1 MKRPLS
7 MTGYG
12 RGDSRTAGG
21 NWTVELR
28 SVNHKF
34 LDVNVRIPRKYLA
47 LEERIKKEVGRQY
60 SRGHVDVVVTP
71 PGAEAGE
78 TVRLQANLPLAR
90 DYQHC
95 LETIR
100 RELRLNDPPTL
111 AMIGTFKDVIIAR
124 EEEDDPEA
132 VWLLLEGSLGQAL
145 ADASIMREQEGQA
158 LKRELSGRLAAF
170 AETVTAIARDVPD
183 IVQRRAEKLRERLA
197 VLLQGV
203 DLDPLRLA
211 QEVAIMAD
219 RADVTEEV
227 VRLQSHIR
235 QFAGFL
241 EADEPVGRRLDFLLQ
256 EFLREINTLASKISD
271 APVAHLSVELKT
283 EVEKLREQI
292 QNLE

>member
-7 MTGYG
+7 MTAYG
-12 RGDSRTAGG
+12 RGDSLAPTGS
-21 NWTVELR
+21 WTVELR

-34 LDVNVRIPRKYLA
+34 LDVGIRIPRKYLA

-71 PGAEAGE
+71 PAAEAGE
-78 TVRLQANLPLAR
+78 TLRLQANLPLAR
-90 DYQHC
+90 DYHHC

-111 AMIGTFKDVIIAR
+111 AMIATFKDVIIAR
-124 EEEDDPEA
+124 EEEEDLEGT
-132 VWLLLEGSLGQAL
+132 WLLVREAL
-145 ADASIMREQEGQA
+145 RRAMADALVMREQEGES
-158 LKRELSGRLAAF
+158 LKGELSGRLDAF
-170 AETVTAIARDVPD
+170 AETVAAIARDVPD
-183 IVQRRAEKLRERLA
+183 IVQRRTEKLRERLA

-219 RADVTEEV
+219 KADVTEEV
-227 VRLQSHIR
+227 VRLQSHIG

-241 EADEPVGRRLDFLLQ
+241 QADEPVGRRLDFLLQ

-271 APVAHLSVELKT
+271 ASVAHLSVELKT